1 MLENKYDC
9 KISKAD
15 KNGNVYYHF
24 PKDSD
29 EFKEAVVKNGGMS
42 VYVYQDD
49 KLIDEFHTKNR
60 GYKWKIPIFGY
71 LKNMHKDGEYFH
83 RYYKNCK
90 FFAIVD

>member
-1 MLENKYDC
+1 MLENRYDW

-15 KNGNVYYHF
+15 QNSNVYYHF
-24 PKDSD
+24 PKDED

-42 VYVYQDD
+42 VYVYQEGG
-49 KLIDEFHTKNR
+49 LIDEFHTKSQ
-60 GYKWKIPIFGY
+60 GYRWTSPVFNY
-71 LKNMHKDGEYFH
+71 LKTMNKNGERFY

>member
-1 MLENKYDC
+1 
-9 KISKAD
+9 
-15 KNGNVYYHF
+15 
-24 PKDSD
+24 
-29 EFKEAVVKNGGMS
+29 MS

-49 KLIDEFHTKNR
+49 KLIDEFHTKSR